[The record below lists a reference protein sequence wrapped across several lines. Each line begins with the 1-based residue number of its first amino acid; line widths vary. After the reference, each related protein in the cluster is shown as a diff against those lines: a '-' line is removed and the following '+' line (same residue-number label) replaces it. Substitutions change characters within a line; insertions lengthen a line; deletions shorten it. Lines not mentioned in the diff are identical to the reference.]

1 MLPLADEEAQRLLAG
16 VAEERRGECWWLVLR
31 DATLIA
37 GDGGGGVALLVELRL
52 TRPVGRL
59 LQTLRLSPIVD
70 TLDRGLT
77 HARKHLG
84 RFVPEGAALR
94 RYP

>member
-16 VAEERRGECWWLVLR
+16 IAEERQHECWWLVLR

-37 GDGGGGVALLVELRL
+37 GDEGGGVALLVELQL
-52 TRPVGRL
+52 TRPIGRL
-59 LQTLRLSPIVD
+59 LQALRLSPLVD
-70 TLDRGLT
+70 ILDTGLA
-77 HARKHLG
+77 HARRHVG
-84 RFVPEGAALR
+84 RFVPEGPAPR